1 MSQTAAPAKGFA
13 LRDLAF
19 IGLFAVHEM
28 SWLYEY
34 EVLSLLRLFVD
45 IIKIHIL
52 EVKALHSIR
61 FGIILVKV

>member
-1 MSQTAAPAKGFA
+1 MDIESEEVDIENTKVDI
-13 LRDLAF
+13 RNK
-19 IGLFAVHEM
+19 M